1 MFSLNAY
8 SFLRIL
14 RTTLC
19 VLVISVCS
27 AICAIGQQADN
38 NSVLGPNRDDS
49 EQPRSVKDFLAKQ
62 RAEKAKKEHEELLQR
77 GDELLQLTGQ
87 LETAYEQNKNLTAA
101 DLNKLVTVEKLAE
114 KIRKSMGGDDD
125 DDDRPENAVKKE
137 PVEDVADAVV
147 NLKEMAVKLV
157 DELKRTSRFG
167 ISAVAIQTSN
177 SVLKLV
183 RFLRLKR

>member
-1 MFSLNAY
+1 MFSLTTY
-8 SFLRIL
+8 SFLQIFRK
-14 RTTLC
+14 TLC
-19 VLVISVCS
+19 VVVISVCS
-27 AICAIGQQADN
+27 AICVIGQQADN

-87 LETAYEQNKNLTAA
+87 LETAYEQNKNLTSA
-101 DLNKLVTVEKLAE
+101 DRNKLVTVEKLAE

-125 DDDRPENAVKKE
+125 DDKAESVVKNE

-177 SVLKLV
+177 SVLKLA